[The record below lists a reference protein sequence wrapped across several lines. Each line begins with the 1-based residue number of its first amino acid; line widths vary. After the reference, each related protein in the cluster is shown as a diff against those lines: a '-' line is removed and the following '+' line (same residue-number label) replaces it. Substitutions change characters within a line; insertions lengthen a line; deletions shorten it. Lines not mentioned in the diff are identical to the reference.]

1 MKYTDAFE
9 RTVRCHPSKAAFVT
23 YDGRSLT
30 YDELG
35 ERTTR
40 LANALN
46 ERVASRRIATLALT
60 GSTAI
65 EAMLASQ
72 KRGMGNVQLP
82 FRDSPGAIASMLRPT
97 EAKMLLFD
105 DANAEKAVE
114 VLDRTEINTGIHA
127 GEKAINRDDVESYEE
142 IVAEASAN
150 PVETNPDHEHGVF
163 YTSGTTSTPKAVL
176 FDQKQMWYGSTQVIM
191 EMNIDETDTALV
203 TTPWYHMVTTDA
215 WILPHLQAGATLVL
229 QPDFDPGE
237 SLRLVEDY
245 DVTGLLAVPTQL
257 HRLVETQA
265 IEEYDVTTLSYV
277 RTGGSIV
284 TDRLVQKAS
293 RHLTDGIYNTYG
305 LTEGGPNLTFAHPS
319 TQENHTGTIG
329 KESFTWEIRVVEIAD
344 SNEAFDPTAIVSPG
358 EAGEL
363 IARGP
368 GMSDGYVD
376 NPEATE
382 RTYVDGWLRTGDC
395 AEVDDEGFL
404 YIVGRTDNMIVSG
417 GENIYPE
424 EIEDVLETY
433 EGIEEAAVVGL
444 KDEKWGHRVACV
456 VSANGSNTFD
466 LDDLDQFCKDHD
478 QLAEFKRPRRYE
490 VTTEPLPRTDTGT
503 IERETILV
511 KFFDE

>member
-9 RTVRCHPSKAAFVT
+9 RTVRCHPSKAAFIT
-23 YDGRSLT
+23 DDDRALT
-30 YDELG
+30 YEELG

-46 ERVASRRIATLALT
+46 ERAADRRIATLAVT
-60 GSTAI
+60 GPTAI

-72 KRGMGNVQLP
+72 KRGVGNVQLP
-82 FRDSPGAIASMLRPT
+82 FRDSPGAITSMLRPT
-97 EAKMLLFD
+97 EAKVLLFD
-105 DANAEKAVE
+105 DANVEKAVE

-127 GEKAINRDDVESYEE
+127 GEKAINRDDVEAYEE
-142 IVAEASAN
+142 IVAGSSAN
-150 PVETNPDHEHGVF
+150 PVEPTPDYEHGVF

-176 FDQKQMWYGSTQVIM
+176 FDQEQMWYGSTQVIM
-191 EMNIDETDTALV
+191 EMGLDEGDTALV

-215 WILPHLQAGATLVL
+215 WILPHLQAGATLIL
-229 QPDFDPGE
+229 QPDFNPEE
-237 SLRLVEDY
+237 SLRLVKNY

-257 HRLVETQA
+257 HRLAETQA
-265 IEEYDVTTLSYV
+265 VEEYDVTTLSYI

-319 TQENHTGTIG
+319 SQEDHTGTIG

-344 SNEAFDPTAIVSPG
+344 SEEAFDPTAVVSPG

-376 NPEATE
+376 NLGATK

-395 AEVDDEGFL
+395 AEVDEDGYL

-433 EGIEEAAVVGL
+433 EGVKEAAVVGL
-444 KDEKWGHRVACV
+444 EDEQWGHRVACV
-456 VSANGSNTFD
+456 LYTNGSTNFD
-466 LDDLDQFCKDHD
+466 IDELDRFCKDHD
-478 QLAEFKRPRRYE
+478 QLADFKRPRRYE
-490 VTTEPLPRTDTGT
+490 LTTEPLPRTDTGT
-503 IERETILV
+503 LERETIVV